1 MQPSN
6 NPFLTTIV
14 PQDVTTDFVAEL
26 PVGASNAATNRFKRY
41 NNRKIYSLDKSA
53 YVNVGEVADV
63 VRAGLKP
70 TVLDAKGNDIT
81 ALVLAQALLQTVE
94 ENLGQPLV
102 TEKVMTALRQ
112 F

>member
-1 MQPSN
+1 MQPSS
-6 NPFLTTIV
+6 NPFLI
-14 PQDVTTDFVAEL
+14 DVTTQDKTPEFIAEL
-26 PVGASNAATNRFKRY
+26 PVGAGNAVTNRFKRY

-81 ALVLAQALLQTVE
+81 ASVLAQALLQTVE

-112 F
+112 C